1 MVIVAVGAGPRK
13 YQLAEGKGAEKG
25 LRKSVNGPRDFHRQL
40 RRILPGTSRGQLST
54 APSSFGGKVGRL
66 ENWSLTSIAQW
77 LFQSGFLQ
85 STELANGEAQK
96 VQRAP
101 SSAAVGGSW
110 MPVISK
116 QV

>member
-1 MVIVAVGAGPRK
+1 MEIVAEGAGPRK
-13 YQLAEGKGAEKG
+13 HQLAEGEGAEKG
-25 LRKSVNGPRDFHRQL
+25 LRKSVHGPRDFHRQL
-40 RRILPGTSRGQLST
+40 SPILPGTSRGQEST

-66 ENWSLTSIAQW
+66 ENWSLTCIAQW

-85 STELANGEAQK
+85 STELANGEAQM

-101 SSAAVGGSW
+101 SSAAVGGSR
-110 MPVISK
+110 MPVTRQ